1 MTIAILAV
9 AGVASIF
16 LFALKGVLDQ
26 VPDVINSAS
35 RAREA
40 WHRFKS
46 TGDEQ
51 LPPPPVAQLPPGL
64 PVDAEDEEQPPAAA

>member
-1 MTIAILAV
+1 MTLAILAI
-9 AGVASIF
+9 AGMASIF

-40 WHRFKS
+40 WHRFKNTS
-46 TGDEQ
+46 DEQ
-51 LPPPPVAQLPPGL
+51 QPPQVTELPPVLPA
-64 PVDAEDEEQPPAAA
+64 DDEEQPPAAA